1 MSGAE
6 NLFYARGELSVDRIE
21 AEIARFWQ
29 DLDKSGNPVLD
40 DDLRTAGLDRA
51 ALAGIDRENA
61 ITVRAG
67 TSGVDTT
74 TAVLLVSLAP
84 SANLIIK
91 DLWKVVLIRI
101 QRRWGA
107 DAIGEEKRGE
117 EKRGKEKRGKD

>member
-6 NLFYARGELSVDRIE
+6 NFVYARGELSVDQIE

-29 DLDKSGNPVLD
+29 DFDKSSSPALAA
-40 DDLRTAGLDRA
+40 DLSAAGIDRA
-51 ALAGIDRENA
+51 ALAGVDREDA

-67 TSGVDTT
+67 TSGVDPT

-91 DLWKVVLIRI
+91 DLWEKVVLPHIR
-101 QRRWGA
+101 RRSGA
-107 DAIGEEKRGE
+107 DAIGEEKRGQ
-117 EKRGKEKRGKD
+117 D